1 MLMLPTFEE
10 GKEMSGI
17 LKNIPLDIGD
27 LCLSTHG
34 NLGSGLLMTFGKTT
48 LFYSWC
54 SQIDYE
60 IDYGIKCWNQS
71 YRNNEHNDDDA
82 DDDDPTLEF

>member
-60 IDYGIKCWNQS
+60 IDYGVKCLKSMLSKQ
-71 YRNNEHNDDDA
+71 RA
-82 DDDDPTLEF
+82 